1 MMAVKRDQPVVRRCK
16 LCRQP
21 IGEKRLAALPFTRV
35 CVGCS
40 TEQPVRGH
48 MITPHKTGSHI
59 EILTSAQSAEV
70 KRHDSRRAYGANLPT
85 ESKRT

>member
-1 MMAVKRDQPVVRRCK
+1 MRICARCK
-16 LCRQP
+16 QEIP
-21 IGEKRLAALPFTRV
+21 AARLKALPYTRV
-35 CVGCS
+35 CAGCS

-59 EILTSAQSAEV
+59 EIVSARQHAYIQAV
-70 KRHDSRRAYGANLPT
+70 DKRGTYGANLPM